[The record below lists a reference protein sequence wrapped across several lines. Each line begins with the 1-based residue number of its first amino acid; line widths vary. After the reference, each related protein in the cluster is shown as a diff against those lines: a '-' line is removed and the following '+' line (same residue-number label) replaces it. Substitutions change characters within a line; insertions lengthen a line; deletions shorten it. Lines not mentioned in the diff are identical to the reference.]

1 MTTPVIALVGRPNVG
16 KSTFFNRL
24 THTQNALVADFPG
37 LTRDRQ
43 YGDVTFQNKS
53 FIVIDTGGIG
63 VDDMAVDLLMSK
75 QSALALDEATRIF
88 FLVDGRSGLTP
99 PDEIIA
105 TRLRKLGK
113 PVDLI
118 VNKIEGLEDAF
129 VSAEF
134 QALGFSSIHCIS
146 ASHGRGIT
154 PLLRTVTADFP
165 SHESSSLTQEG
176 SIKVAFVGRPN
187 VGKSTLINRI
197 LGEERVVVYDMPGT
211 TRDSVAVPFVH
222 DNQPY
227 TLVDTAG
234 VRRRSRVGEK
244 IEKFSIIK
252 TLQSIKEAQVCL
264 CLIDATEGLTDQD
277 MHLLGFII
285 DAGKALVIVVNKWDG
300 LTVDH
305 KRHVEAEL
313 LRKLH
318 FVNFAKT
325 RYISAL
331 HGSGVGI
338 LFKDIKQ
345 AYLAAT
351 RPFSTSVVTRLLE
364 DMVAQHAPPLVRG
377 RRIKLRYAHAG
388 GHNPPLIIIHGNQ
401 LDALPESYKRYLI
414 KGFTEKLK
422 LIGTPL
428 KLEFKGG
435 ENPFKDKKNSLTDR
449 QVNKRKR
456 LMNWVKKK
464 R

>member
-24 THTQNALVADFPG
+24 TRTQNALVADFPG

-43 YGDVTFQNKS
+43 YGEVVFEDKS
-53 FIVIDTGGIG
+53 FVVVDTGGIG
-63 VDDMAVDLLMSK
+63 VDDLAVDVLMAK
-75 QSALALDEATRIF
+75 QSTFALDEATRIF
-88 FLVDGRSGLTP
+88 FVVDARSGLTP
-99 PDEIIA
+99 ADATIA
-105 TRLRKLGK
+105 KKLRKLGK

-118 VNKIEGLEDAF
+118 INKIDGLDEDF
-129 VSAEF
+129 VSSEF
-134 QALGFSSIHCIS
+134 QVLGFSSIYPIS
-146 ASHGRGIT
+146 AAHGRGV
-154 PLLRTVTADFP
+154 LHVLRSVTADFLIYAP
-165 SHESSSLTQEG
+165 DPALDNT
-176 SIKVAFVGRPN
+176 IKIAFVGRPN

-211 TRDSVAVPFVH
+211 TRDSVAIPFTH
-222 DNQPY
+222 QDEAY
-227 TLVDTAG
+227 TLIDTAG
-234 VRRRSRVGEK
+234 VRRRSRVDEK

-252 TLQSIKEAQVCL
+252 TLQSIKDAQVCL
-264 CLIDATEGLTDQD
+264 LLIDATEGLTDQD
-277 MHLLGFII
+277 MHLLGFIV
-285 DAGKALVIVVNKWDG
+285 DAGKALVIIVNKWDG
-300 LTVDH
+300 LTLEH
-305 KRHVEAEL
+305 KRHVEDEL

-318 FVNFAKT
+318 FVSFAKT

-345 AYLAAT
+345 AYRAAMST
-351 RPFSTSVVTRLLE
+351 FSTPMVTRLLA
-364 DMVAQHAPPLVRG
+364 DMVSQHEPPLVHG

-388 GHNPPLIIIHGNQ
+388 GHNPPLIVIHGNQ
-401 LDALPESYKRYLI
+401 VDSLPESYKRYLA
-414 KGFTEKLK
+414 KGFIEKLK
-422 LIGTPL
+422 LVGTPL

-435 ENPFKDKKNSLTDR
+435 DNPFKDKKNKLNDR
-449 QVNKRKR
+449 QLKKRKR

>member
-24 THTQNALVADFPG
+24 TRTQNALVADFPG

-43 YGDVTFQNKS
+43 YGDVAFQEKS
-53 FIVIDTGGIG
+53 FVVIDTGGIG
-63 VDDMAVDLLMSK
+63 VDDLAVDLLMSK
-75 QSALALDEATRIF
+75 QSTLALEEATRIF
-88 FLVDGRSGLTP
+88 FLVDARSGLAP
-99 PDEIIA
+99 ADEIIA
-105 TRLRKLGK
+105 KKLRKLGK
-113 PVDLI
+113 PVDLVI
-118 VNKIEGLEDAF
+118 NKVDGLEESF

-134 QALGFSSIHCIS
+134 QSLGFSSIYPIS
-146 ASHGRGIT
+146 AAHGRGIIH
-154 PLLRTVTADFP
+154 LLRSVTADFP
-165 SHESSSLTQEG
+165 AREEESSEEKA
-176 SIKVAFVGRPN
+176 IKIAFVGRPN

-211 TRDSVAVPFVH
+211 TRDSVAIPLVH
-222 DNQPY
+222 EDQAY
-227 TLVDTAG
+227 TLIDTAG
-234 VRRRSRVGEK
+234 VRRRSRVDEK

-252 TLQSIKEAQVCL
+252 TLQAIKEAQVCL
-264 CLIDATEGLTDQD
+264 LLIDATEGLTDQD

-285 DAGKALVIVVNKWDG
+285 EAGKALVIAVNKWDG
-300 LTVDH
+300 LTIDH
-305 KRHVEAEL
+305 KKHVETEL

-318 FVNFAKT
+318 FASFAKI

-345 AYLAAT
+345 AYRAAM
-351 RPFSTSVVTRLLE
+351 RSFSTPMVTRLLE
-364 DMVAQHAPPLVRG
+364 DMVSQHAPPLVHG

-401 LDALPESYKRYLI
+401 LDSLPDSYKRYLI

-422 LIGTPL
+422 LVGTPL

-435 ENPFKDKKNSLTDR
+435 DNPFKDKKNNLTDR
-449 QVNKRKR
+449 QLKKRKR